1 MKKQALLRMLLM
13 MIVSTSVSS
22 VYAYGVT
29 DCYNTGS
36 VTATGTDYG
45 PIVGKMYDNAFT
57 VNNSF
62 YLDTTASQGSNV
74 LGISQTQSEMESS
87 AFVELLN
94 GNPSLGTWKAGSS
107 ENSGYPML
115 IWQTIST
122 GTDILNTSFANMY
135 HADGNLYIK
144 NNSNKELDVYVYNML
159 GSVVLYVK
167 AINYQEVI
175 SLGAIPNGL
184 YVAKIGS
191 GNTAKSIKI
200 IK

>member
-1 MKKQALLRMLLM
+1 MKKQALLIMLLM

-94 GNPSLGTWKAGSS
+94 GNPSLGMWKAGTS

-115 IWQTIST
+115 MWQTIST
-122 GTDILNTSFANMY
+122 GTDIMNTSFANMY
-135 HADGNLYIK
+135 HADGKLYVK
-144 NNSNKELDVYVYNML
+144 NNNKELDVYVYNMF
-159 GSVVLYVK
+159 GSVVLNVK
-167 AINYQEVI
+167 VVNSQEI
-175 SLGAIPNGL
+175 IPLDAIPDGL

>member
-1 MKKQALLRMLLM
+1 MKKEVLLIMLLM
-13 MIVSTSVSS
+13 IISTSVNS

-29 DCYNTGS
+29 DCYNTGA

-45 PIVGKMYDNAFT
+45 PIVGKMYDVTFT

-74 LGISQTQSEMESS
+74 LGISQTQSEMESP

-107 ENSGYPML
+107 ENLGYPML
-115 IWQTIST
+115 IWQTVST
-122 GTDILNTSFANMY
+122 GTNIQNTSFVSMY
-135 HADGNLYIK
+135 HANGKLYIR
-144 NNSNKELDVYVYNML
+144 NNDKELDVYVYNMY
-159 GSVVLYVK
+159 GSVVFYAK
-167 AINYQEVI
+167 ASSTNEVI
-175 SLGAIPNGL
+175 SLDVIPDGL
-184 YVAKIGS
+184 YVAKIGF
-191 GNTAKSIKI
+191 GNTVKSIKF

>member
-1 MKKQALLRMLLM
+1 MKKEVLLIMLLM
-13 MIVSTSVSS
+13 MIISTSVSS

-45 PIVGKMYDNAFT
+45 PIVGKMYDNTFT

-62 YLDTTASQGSNV
+62 YLDTTASEGSNV
-74 LGISQTQSEMESS
+74 LGVSQTQTEMESPS
-87 AFVELLN
+87 FVELLN
-94 GNPSLGTWKAGSS
+94 GNPSLGTWKAGTS

-122 GTDILNTSFANMY
+122 GTNIMNTSFADIY
-135 HADGNLYIK
+135 HSKGKLYIT
-144 NNSNKELDVYVYNML
+144 NNDKGSDVCVYNML
-159 GSVVLYVK
+159 GAVVLYTK
-167 AINYQEVI
+167 AVNTQEII
-175 SLGAIPNGL
+175 SLETIPNGL
-184 YVAKIGS
+184 YVVRIGS
-191 GNTAKSIKI
+191 GNISKSIKI